1 MRMKAIN
8 ICIVLSVASVFYFS
22 WLPSPRLILSGVLP
36 EWITKWTDTNANMNV
51 RTAVP
56 FVLLGL
62 LGGLWVVKTK
72 LPWYSWII
80 VWLGLV
86 SVVILAEIGQL
97 FLPLRHFDWGDV
109 LWGALGALAG
119 ITSIIVT
126 EFVLKRVA
134 NLYGRH

>member
-1 MRMKAIN
+1 MRMKVIN

-22 WLPSPRLILSGVLP
+22 WLPSPRLALSGVLP
-36 EWITKWTDTNANMNV
+36 DWLSRWTDSNIYMNI

-62 LGGLWVVKTK
+62 LGGLWVVYTK
-72 LPWYSWII
+72 QPWYFWIL

-86 SVVILAEIGQL
+86 FIVMLAEAGQL

-109 LWGALGALAG
+109 LWGASGALAG
-119 ITSIIVT
+119 ITSTTVT
-126 EFVLKRVA
+126 DFALRRVA
-134 NLYGRH
+134 SFYSRH